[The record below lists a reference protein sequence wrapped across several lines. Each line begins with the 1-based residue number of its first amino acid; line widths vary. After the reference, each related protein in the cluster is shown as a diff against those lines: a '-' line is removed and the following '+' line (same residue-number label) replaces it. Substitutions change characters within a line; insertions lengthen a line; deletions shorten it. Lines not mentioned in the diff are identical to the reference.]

1 MILLSKCA
9 WLEAMLGAKYM
20 EWTQTQTTVQ
30 SQCHFIRGR
39 LQNTDV
45 EKAPR
50 NRRRREWEKG
60 LLSTWT
66 NGCILGHWVHEL
78 SSSALSFWLDRG
90 SATEA
95 DLDEGITGLNLGWN
109 VKCLLHTL
117 ALWLQQV
124 AFLWV
129 QMYHFPSILL
139 SGRSPCYLNEWSS
152 FWFWKRKSLA
162 IFHIITAQSYHSCH
176 QFILNRRNSIF
187 WWEPGTGLF
196 AQKGSQGMLVAGA
209 AGITRLLV

>member
-1 MILLSKCA
+1 
-9 WLEAMLGAKYM
+9 MLGAKYM

-30 SQCHFIRGR
+30 SQCHCIRGP

-50 NRRRREWEKG
+50 NRRQKEQEKG
-60 LLSTWT
+60 LLFKRA
-66 NGCILGHWVHEL
+66 NGCILGHWVHGL
-78 SSSALSFWLDRG
+78 SSSSLFFWMERG

-95 DLDEGITGLNLGWN
+95 DLDEGIAGLDLGWN
-109 VKCLLHTL
+109 VRCLLHTL
-117 ALWLQQV
+117 ALWWQQV

-129 QMYHFPSILL
+129 QMDHFPSILL
-139 SGRSPCYLNEWSS
+139 GGRSPCYWNQWSF

-162 IFHIITAQSYHSCH
+162 VFHIITAQSYHSCH
-176 QFILNRRNSIF
+176 QFILNWSSSIS

-196 AQKGSQGMLVAGA
+196 AQKGSQGMLVAGG
-209 AGITRLLV
+209 AGVTRFPV